1 MKPERMSEEAPAV
14 SIIILT
20 LNGGETIDD
29 CLASV
34 FNQEIDLSYEVIAI
48 DSGSTD
54 STMDVLKGY
63 DVRLHQIEPEDF
75 NFGRT
80 KNMGAEMANGEYLIY
95 LSQDAIP
102 ADRSWL
108 RNMIGPFSDPGVHAV
123 QGVEKSEEGFYWWR
137 KGFFWYTS
145 EIRRW
150 MEEYQQIGLSCVALA
165 IRREAWER
173 IRFDIVPFG
182 EDKLYQKKAT
192 EAGMKIVLSRDASVL
207 HAHSYSWK
215 SLRNRVINEGLGSK
229 VSGQEY
235 TFLDMVMDLL
245 NVRAF
250 RMLFEG
256 ITNGEIRSIA
266 EVAYPFVRPIFI
278 YKGFHHATEY
288 QRDG

>member
-1 MKPERMSEEAPAV
+1 MKPGRMSEEAPAV

-20 LNGGETIDD
+20 RNGGETIDD

-34 FNQEIDLSYEVIAI
+34 FNQETDFSYEVIAI

-54 STMDVLKGY
+54 RTLDVLKRY
-63 DVRLHQIEPEDF
+63 DVILHQIEPGDF

-80 KNMGAEMANGEYLIY
+80 KNTGAELANGEYLVY

-102 ADRSWL
+102 ADGSWL
-108 RNMIGPFSDPGVHAV
+108 RNMIGPFSHPGVHVV

-137 KGFFWYTS
+137 KGLFWYTS

-150 MEEYQQIGLSCVALA
+150 MEKYQQIGLSCVALA

-173 IRFDIVPFG
+173 VRFDIVPFG

-192 EAGMKIVLSRDASVL
+192 EAGLNIALSRDAFVV
-207 HAHSYSWK
+207 HTHSYSWK
-215 SLRNRVINEGLGSK
+215 SLRNRVINEGLGAK
-229 VSGQEY
+229 VSGQDY
-235 TFLDMVMDLL
+235 SFLDMVKDLF
-245 NVRAF
+245 NIRAY

-256 ITNGEIRSIA
+256 IAKGEIVSMV
-266 EVAYPFVRPIFI
+266 EVVYPFVRPLFI
-278 YKGFHHATEY
+278 YKGFHQVTEF